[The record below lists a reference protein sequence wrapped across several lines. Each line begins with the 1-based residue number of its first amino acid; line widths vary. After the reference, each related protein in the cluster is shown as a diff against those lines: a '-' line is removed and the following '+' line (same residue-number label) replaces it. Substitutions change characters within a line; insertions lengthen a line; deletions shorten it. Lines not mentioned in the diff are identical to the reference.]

1 MKKHYSK
8 IIVFLVI
15 VMVCTLTVGYSA
27 FVTEMSISKIV
38 SHVRVQKDVRIT
50 NVEFLEGDSWNV
62 VSNSIDYDEDSL
74 IGNVTFTDIEAVAS
88 YKVTFTNFGNVK
100 VYADVS
106 RYTGDVSSTPLDAM
120 GIVEPLGGTFEVI
133 MLVSPAEIKTENFGI
148 DFSFRRIFDVMYDGV
163 SGANEEVMEGETY
176 SVFLGEDVCDN
187 IDIYM
192 DGKLLSKSEYA
203 VDYGQLII
211 PRITGDIIIKEREKV
226 AKLVKGELDIPGSEI
241 CIKDECFYTLIN
253 DGNTIPMLAKYNL
266 HVGYEVPSNQT
277 GTLLS
282 NPTKLQSSD
291 AIGYRLNK
299 SGTSV
304 SFPFIGTTG
313 FSASSYW
320 KNKVTNYPAYIYD
333 YNSIPYNHIID
344 YRVYLNNNGLRTNDV
359 RLISH
364 DELEGLG
371 CSMAYKTCENAPSWV
386 YSTSY
391 WTGSANDSNYIWR
404 VDTGAYYACNS
415 YNNYFDVGVRPV
427 IEIAVSEVSDY
438 ITFTVGGVTYHAD
451 KDMTW
456 EEWIE
461 SEYGIS
467 NFYYD
472 NEQVFGGTGYLVL
485 LNGSSVNSSDRIISG
500 GTYSYSIDNG
510 HSGGS
515 IG

>member
-74 IGNVTFTDIEAVAS
+74 IGNVTFTDFEAVAS

-133 MLVSPAEIKTENFGI
+133 MLVSPVEIKTENFGI

-163 SGANEEVMEGETY
+163 SGANEEIMEGETY

-187 IDIYM
+187 IEIYM
-192 DGKLLSKSEYA
+192 DGKLLSNSEYA

-211 PRITGDIIIKEREKV
+211 PSITGDIIIKEREKV
-226 AKLVKGELDIPGSEI
+226 AKLVSGTLTTPGSEI
-241 CIKDECFYTLIN
+241 CVKDECFYIMSN
-253 DGNTIPMLAKYNL
+253 DGSTIKMLSKYNL
-266 HVGYEVPSNQT
+266 HVGSEVTSSQT
-277 GTLLS
+277 GTAIE
-282 NPTKLQSSD
+282 NPTKIQSST
-291 AIGYRLNK
+291 AIGYKLNK
-299 SGTSV
+299 SQTAASY
-304 SFPFIGTTG
+304 PFIGTTG

-320 KNKVTNYPAYIYD
+320 QNKVTSYPAYIYD

-344 YRVYLNNNGLRTNDV
+344 YRVYLNNNGLRTQNI
-359 RLISH
+359 RLIKSE
-364 DELEGLG
+364 ELETLG
-371 CSMAYKTCENAPSWV
+371 CSMTNWSCTNAPSWV

-391 WTGSANDSNYIWR
+391 WTGTAKDYNYIWR
-404 VDTGAYYACNS
+404 VDTGGYFACNS
-415 YNNYFDVGVRPV
+415 FNNYYDVGVRPV
-427 IEIAVSEVSDY
+427 VEISVNEISDY
-438 ITFTVGGVTYHAD
+438 ITFTIYGTTYHAD

-456 EEWIE
+456 AQWVD
-461 SEYGIS
+461 SEY
-467 NFYYD
+467 NT
-472 NEQVFGGTGYLVL
+472 GTVYLDYGNVKVGAGSGLL
-485 LNGSSVNSSDRIISG
+485 LNGTSVNSGDRIVANGVYEVDGQHSG
-500 GTYSYSIDNG
+500 GTVD
-510 HSGGS
+510 
-515 IG
+515 